1 MSSLLMKEI
10 PLMVQPSLAK
20 ELGLNEAL
28 FLQQLNYWIERSTK
42 KIDGKYWIY
51 NTIEAWH
58 KQFPFWSIST
68 IKRIISN
75 LEKKKLIITGNF
87 NKISMDR
94 TKWYTINYSL
104 LQEIEDKINIEKE
117 KENLENLT
125 EKEISNEENEI
136 TISSKWN
143 NGKCQ
148 NEIAIGSKWNNGMCQ
163 NEPSNTIYNNIDYKH
178 KKTTTT
184 NDDVVE
190 DNNIKKRLVL
200 LSTRC
205 GIQAKNMRVFFN
217 KYRLEDIE
225 KQLEN
230 LCNVMKDNKV
240 KNPAG
245 WLRSALDNNFVF
257 VNNTKNDEVNVD
269 KESVDEQIKKQKD
282 MQREA
287 LTSFI

>member
-1 MSSLLMKEI
+1 
-10 PLMVQPSLAK
+10 MV
-20 ELGLNEAL
+20 
-28 FLQQLNYWIERSTK
+28 
-42 KIDGKYWIY
+42 
-51 NTIEAWH
+51 
-58 KQFPFWSIST
+58 
-68 IKRIISN
+68 
-75 LEKKKLIITGNF
+75 
-87 NKISMDR
+87 
-94 TKWYTINYSL
+94 
-104 LQEIEDKINIEKE
+104 
-117 KENLENLT
+117 
-125 EKEISNEENEI
+125 
-136 TISSKWN
+136 
-143 NGKCQ
+143 
-148 NEIAIGSKWNNGMCQ
+148 
-163 NEPSNTIYNNIDYKH
+163 
-178 KKTTTT
+178 
-184 NDDVVE
+184 
-190 DNNIKKRLVL
+190 KKRLVL

-282 MQREA
+282 MQRKA

>member
-75 LEKKKLIITGNF
+75 LEKEKLIITGNF

-104 LQEIEDKINIEKE
+104 LQEIENKINADKE
-117 KENLENLT
+117 KENLENLIDG
-125 EKEISNEENEI
+125 EISNEENEI

-148 NEIAIGSKWNNGMCQ
+148 NETAIGSKWNNGKCQ

-184 NDDVVE
+184 NND
-190 DNNIKKRLVL
+190 IKERVIL
-200 LSTRC
+200 LSSKC

-217 KYRLEDIE
+217 KYCLEDIE
-225 KQLEN
+225 KQLKN
-230 LCNVMKDNKV
+230 LSNVMKENKV

-282 MQREA
+282 MQRKA

>member
-68 IKRIISN
+68 IKRIILN

-178 KKTTTT
+178 KKTTT

-282 MQREA
+282 MQRKA

>member
-68 IKRIISN
+68 IKRIILN

-184 NDDVVE
+184 NDYVVE

-282 MQREA
+282 MQRKA

>member
-75 LEKKKLIITGNF
+75 LEKEKLIITGNF

-104 LQEIEDKINIEKE
+104 LQEIENKINADKE
-117 KENLENLT
+117 K
-125 EKEISNEENEI
+125 ENEI

-148 NEIAIGSKWNNGMCQ
+148 NETAIGSKWNNGKCQ

-184 NDDVVE
+184 NNDVDVVE
-190 DNNIKKRLVL
+190 NNDIKERVIL
-200 LSTRC
+200 LSSKC

-217 KYRLEDIE
+217 KYCLEDIE
-225 KQLEN
+225 KQLKN
-230 LCNVMKDNKV
+230 LSNVMKENKV

-282 MQREA
+282 MQRKA